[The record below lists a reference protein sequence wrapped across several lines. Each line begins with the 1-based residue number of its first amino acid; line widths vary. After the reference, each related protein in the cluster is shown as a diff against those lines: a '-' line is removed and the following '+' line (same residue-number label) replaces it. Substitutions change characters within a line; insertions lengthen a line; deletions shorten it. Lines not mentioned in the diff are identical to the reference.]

1 VAEALREVG
10 PVWEALYPAEQA
22 RIVRLLVAEVVV
34 ETDRLTI
41 RLQTG
46 GLASLVAELQSDGA
60 ALTVLPSRLTPGAS
74 SPPSGPS
81 SGLTPQ
87 APGLLSLAVHV
98 PMKFRK
104 RSGRKEIV
112 LPEGIEARE
121 DTDRDEHNPLVVAI
135 ARAHRWQE
143 MLDTGEVASVAALAE
158 RAGLDASYVRRLLK
172 LASLAPAVVEAVLTG
187 RAPDGLS
194 LAKLTRD
201 LPPDWEAQLQQLG
214 L

>member
-1 VAEALREVG
+1 
-10 PVWEALYPAEQA
+10 
-22 RIVRLLVAEVVV
+22 LLVAEIVV

-41 RLQTG
+41 RLRTG

-60 ALTVLPSRLTPGAS
+60 APHASPSLPGS

-87 APGLLSLAVHV
+87 ASGLPSAPSSSLPTVAVHV
-98 PMKFRK
+98 PMTFRK

-112 LPEGIEARE
+112 LPEGVEEAV
-121 DTDRDEHNPLVVAI
+121 DNDPDEQDPLVVAI
-135 ARAHRWQE
+135 ARGHHWQE
-143 MLDTGEVASVAALAE
+143 MLDAGEVASTAQLAE

-172 LASLAPAVVEAVLTG
+172 LASLAPAVVEAVLAG
-187 RAPDGLS
+187 RAPDGVS
-194 LAKLTRD
+194 LARLTRD
-201 LPPDWEAQLQQLG
+201 LPPEWAAQTRQLG